1 LKHLPATR
9 QFTVRNSAWIKASEG
24 PVFETAVRTNPQ
36 TVAKVSQTPKG
47 RPFSEAAFLT
57 L

>member
-1 LKHLPATR
+1 MIRSFSKTDIDFSYP
-9 QFTVRNSAWIKASEG
+9 EG
-24 PVFETAVRTNPQ
+24 SGFFETAVRTNPQ